1 MTVSVR
7 TSACMGVKKSKRWRQ
22 GHKLQDISKMDIKG
36 NVWHYVEMYRF
47 GADYGPME
55 ESVNMD
61 CLKGGGFL
69 ESP

>member
-1 MTVSVR
+1 
-7 TSACMGVKKSKRWRQ
+7 
-22 GHKLQDISKMDIKG
+22 MDIKG